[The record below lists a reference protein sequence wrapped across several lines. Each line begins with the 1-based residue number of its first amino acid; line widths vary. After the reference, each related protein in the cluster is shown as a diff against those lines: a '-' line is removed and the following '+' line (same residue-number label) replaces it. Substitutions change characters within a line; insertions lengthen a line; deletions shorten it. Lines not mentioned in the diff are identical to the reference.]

1 MNDYWCTPSKEDT
14 DFVAHMEEVLDVYE
28 LPYAPM
34 RPVVCMNQKPY
45 QLFDDVREPL
55 PVRPGDNQ
63 KIDSKYKRNVTYSI
77 FTFVEYLGEKH
88 HVSVHEHRTAIDH
101 AHEIK
106 YMSDE
111 MFPEAKKIIF
121 EMNNLNTYKSA
132 SLYKLFPPAEARRI
146 IKQLEIHYTPKHGS
160 WLDMAEIELNVMT
173 QQYLSRRIAT
183 IDNLKSELSAW
194 EIKRNQDTAKIRW
207 HFQTREARE
216 KLTSLYQII
225 PSTTS

>member
-1 MNDYWCTPSKEDT
+1 MDT
-14 DFVAHMEEVLDVYE
+14 AHGKILTH
-28 LPYAPM
+28 AQSAKTNC
-34 RPVVCMNQKPY
+34 VCLATIANTVKLYSPKGIEGNIT
-45 QLFDDVREPL
+45 LNRNINS
-55 PVRPGDNQ
+55 DNA
-63 KIDSKYKRNVTYSI
+63 KR
-77 FTFVEYLGEKH
+77 K
-88 HVSVHEHRTAIDH
+88 
-101 AHEIK
+101 
-106 YMSDE
+106 
-111 MFPEAKKIIF
+111 
-121 EMNNLNTYKSA
+121 
-132 SLYKLFPPAEARRI
+132 FPPAEARRI

-183 IDNLKSELSAW
+183 IDKLKSELSAW